1 MQQGDELLWKKEAEV
16 FSRYIIGREPDEQ
29 SVNLYIKAQQKLDI
43 AISPRQAS
51 KLKFTL
57 RHPSTLPAIDGALA
71 IVNPEHA
78 IRRKLYLMFSILESS
93 PAFYDKFLPR
103 QRPGSYIMTIIWAG
117 TRAVLTT
124 FYGFIL
130 LPWI

>member
-1 MQQGDELLWKKEAEV
+1 MQPGDELVWKKEAEV
-16 FSRYIIGREPDEQ
+16 FSRYIIGREADEQ
-29 SVNLYIKAQQKLDI
+29 SINLYIMAQQKLDI
-43 AISPRQAS
+43 PISPRQAS

-71 IVNPEHA
+71 MVNPEHA
-78 IRRKLYLMFSILESS
+78 IRRKLYTMFSVLESS
-93 PAFYDKFLPR
+93 PAFCDKFLPQ
-103 QRPGSYIMTIIWAG
+103 QRKGSYLLAIIWAG
-117 TRAVLTT
+117 TRAVFNT